1 MANGSFTGAIGRLL
15 TNQSD
20 IGLSLF
26 FIRDYGTTDIDFT
39 TPIYQDKLCVVVQ
52 KAHKI
57 PEAVLPLLTF
67 DVTSWMCL
75 FFSFVGCAMFWIVLR
90 TINSNRNY
98 VDSVDQLYMM
108 ENYSD
113 YLHIVVDTG
122 ILFLSSPL
130 MRMPKIWSERVFIIS
145 ISLMSI
151 IILSYFESLLATVFV
166 NPLYLQDIKTLGE
179 LENSRL
185 PIEINLDLAVDSLFD
200 ENSSLIQRIKL
211 VDNNHRLS
219 YISEHGNL
227 STVLRQTLIKFDHSH
242 WFRLKKL
249 YQIPYCPRTYTTAF
263 ILPKKSVYFERINQ
277 ILLRLLRGGFIE
289 KWISDT
295 MFNATLSSTRAY
307 GSLSNQDYVVLQLID
322 MQFPFVVLIGGFV
335 LSGFVFIAEFCAY
348 EEIIEF

>member
-1 MANGSFTGAIGRLL
+1 ML

-39 TPIYQDKLCVVVQ
+39 TPIYQDQLCVVVR
-52 KAHKI
+52 KAHRI

-67 DVTSWMCL
+67 NVTSWICL
-75 FFSFVGCAMFWIVLR
+75 FFSFVICAIFWIVLR
-90 TINSNRNY
+90 VINSNRNF
-98 VDSVDQLYMM
+98 VDSMDQLYTM
-108 ENYSD
+108 ENFSD

-122 ILFLSSPL
+122 MLFLSAPL
-130 MRMPKIWSERVFIIS
+130 MRKPKIWSERMFVIS

-166 NPLYLQDIKTLGE
+166 NPLYLRDIKTLGE

-185 PIEINLDLAVDSLFD
+185 PIEINMDLAVDPLFD
-200 ENSSLIQRIKL
+200 DNSSLIQRIKV

-249 YQIPYCPRTYTTAF
+249 YQIPYCPRTYLTAF
-263 ILPKKSVYFERINQ
+263 ILPKKSLYFGRINQ
-277 ILLRLLRGGFIE
+277 ILLRLIRGGFVQ

-295 MFNATLSSTRAY
+295 RFNVTLESTRLY
-307 GSLSNQDYVVLQLID
+307 NSLPNQDYVVLQLLD
-322 MQFPFVVLIGGFV
+322 MQFQFVVLIGGFV
-335 LSGFVFIAEFCAY
+335 LSGMVFIGEWCAY